1 MLTQADVEDEL
12 VRLSDRLEESTHE
25 LAKHM
30 QAYAQAEVNFKRA
43 FAQTFV
49 KAEGAMDLREQI
61 AVLETADERMAWR
74 SAEALKDSTQELC
87 RTYRNQIDALRTI
100 GANVRAQT

>member
-1 MLTQADVEDEL
+1 MLTQADVEEEL
-12 VRLSDRLEESTHE
+12 VRLSDALENKTHE
-25 LAKHM
+25 LARHST
-30 QAYAQAEVNFKRA
+30 AWAEAEVNFKRA
-43 FAQTFV
+43 FAQAFV
-49 KAEGAMDLREQI
+49 SAEGAMDLREQI

-74 SAEALKDSTQELC
+74 AAEALRDSTQELC

>member
-1 MLTQADVEDEL
+1 MLTQADVESEL
-12 VRLSDRLEESTHE
+12 ERLTDALEKTTFQ
-25 LAKHM
+25 LAEQMEK
-30 QAYAQAEVNFKRA
+30 YGRAEVDFKRA
-43 FAQTFV
+43 FALAFT

-74 SAEALKDSTQELC
+74 MAEARKDGTQELC
-87 RTYRNQIDALRTI
+87 RTFRNQIDALRTI

>member
-12 VRLSDRLEESTHE
+12 VRLSDALEKATYRLADESQAA
-25 LAKHM
+25 AK
-30 QAYAQAEVNFKRA
+30 AEVDFKRA
-43 FAQTFV
+43 FAQVFV
-49 KAEGAMDLREQI
+49 QAEGAMDLREQI
-61 AVLETADERMAWR
+61 AVLETADQRMKWR
-74 SAEALKDSTQELC
+74 TSEALRDSTQELC